1 MAMVIED
8 GYARFINE
16 DMETCSDRI
25 PAQTVVAYGD
35 IFAVTMPDGE
45 QLCFESGAPQAVKG
59 EEAASGEAGE

>member
-1 MAMVIED
+1 MVIED

-45 QLCFESGAPQAVKG
+45 QLCFESGSPQAVKG
-59 EEAASGEAGE
+59 